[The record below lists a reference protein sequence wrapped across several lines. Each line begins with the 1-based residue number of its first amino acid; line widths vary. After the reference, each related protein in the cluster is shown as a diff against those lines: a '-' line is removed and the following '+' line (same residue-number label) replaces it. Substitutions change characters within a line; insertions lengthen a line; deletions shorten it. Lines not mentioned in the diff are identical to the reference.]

1 MLDGEGRDQNC
12 LIGFSCI
19 TLKRQK
25 GVNTMFLKTI
35 QNTGVFHSTIPLIPM
50 GKYAHFVVL
59 RETNSFPLFQTDE
72 QLNFAQVSAGRGQNG
87 IISRI
92 VVFKRKQTTPERLTG
107 RELLRRYGFT
117 TDEENPD
124 KERYCEY
131 NSEHFCKHC
140 PDCIYYGFAIG
151 QEGSE
156 RSKVLVDS
164 AFSLSDYDLSHQ
176 SMTFNAAYEHG
187 TMSKNGSTRSSFG
200 EQDHV
205 LPQIFFPSIVTLRDP
220 TEAGFIY
227 VLNNILRTKRYGAQT
242 TRTGTLEN
250 HIVAVAFTDGEIC
263 SNLKLTQTL
272 YDQLERDE
280 TGQVKKGPYQAPKL
294 IGKIATIL
302 PGLLKEDRVTIHELL
317 SGDTLQALMEE
328 TSELVTHEKTLVQAL
343 QQAYSECE
351 GYAERCRPPRKA
363 AEDGARGKKVAA
375 KGK

>member
-1 MLDGEGRDQNC
+1 
-12 LIGFSCI
+12 
-19 TLKRQK
+19 
-25 GVNTMFLKTI
+25 MFLHSIEKPS
-35 QNTGVFHSTIPLIPM
+35 VFHAFIPLVPM
-50 GKYAHFVVL
+50 GKYAHIIVL
-59 RETNSFPLFQTDE
+59 RETNSFPLFQTDQE
-72 QLNFAQVSAGRGQNG
+72 LNFAQVEAGLATSG

-107 RELLRRYGFT
+107 RELLRRYNFT
-117 TDEENPD
+117 TDEESDD

-164 AFSLSDYDLSHQ
+164 AFSLSNYDESHQ
-176 SMTFNAAYEHG
+176 SMTFNAPYEHG
-187 TMSKNGSTRSSFG
+187 TMSKNGQTKSSFG

-205 LPQIFFPSIVTLRDP
+205 LPQVFFPSIVTVRDP
-220 TEAGFIY
+220 TEAEFIY

-263 SNLKLTQTL
+263 SNLKLTQKL
-272 YDQLERDE
+272 YDQLVD
-280 TGQVKKGPYQAPKL
+280 TGQVMKGPYHAANL
-294 IGKIATIL
+294 IKKATDIL
-302 PGLLKEDRVTIHELL
+302 PALLKDDRVTTHLL
-317 SGDTLQALMEE
+317 IDGEKLTTLLEE
-328 TSELVTHEKTLVQAL
+328 VGEMVTQENTLVQVL

-351 GYAERCRPPRKA
+351 DYAARCRPKNSSHEGNKA
-363 AEDGARGKKVAA
+363 KKTA
-375 KGK
+375 KTKQ